1 MGPAAPRDGRTGGA
15 GGTGDGNGAR
25 KKRRGRP
32 PQMPDDLTSMDEGY
46 YDPWARTAWLL
57 VTCRTLG
64 RETAYADRSVFVQA
78 LRDAGVTAD
87 LSRLSRWESGQ
98 HPITFKALRGY
109 ETVLGL
115 PEGALVAANRQLV
128 RDCDPAGK
136 APERVSFAE
145 RSDTAPDALIMG
157 LIDKATASGD
167 AMTGG
172 DWLTLVTELDHFEL
186 VLLPARHWTLLCE
199 RLVQELARTT
209 GVDQLRRFEA
219 LSTLINH
226 PVGQRHVLHALGA
239 WLTDD
244 DVQVVSPM
252 LGLLQQLEDPAASA
266 LVLKLLDSD
275 NKALALG
282 AIQVAACKVAR
293 GHFDG
298 APLAQ
303 LEQHAIRGLLVPAY
317 KRGADLLD
325 LLAHLPNDSFARVVR
340 TLKDGPLRSRV
351 LTARETKDLAGK
363 DASRQ
368 ISRTVATQVQ
378 AMTPAVYTAEPDQLL
393 QRLLRE
399 SLCHVST
406 NRRRLATYALGLSP
420 YADAVAD
427 CFITL
432 AGSDRELLGERAWES
447 VWMLGHGSR
456 REDVVAL
463 VDADQ
468 PWVQRRA
475 LVSLARS
482 PKRLTTHEQERIK
495 VAMQHENAS
504 VRRAALYATGLQ
516 APHHLPKPLGVSKSP
531 DAPVVT
537 WWRRL
542 GPAIRD
548 SDGLGRPAPK
558 PAPVFLDD

>member
-1 MGPAAPRDGRTGGA
+1 VSAATPRDIPGG
-15 GGTGDGNGAR
+15 GSGSGNGTR

-32 PQMPDDLTSMDEGY
+32 PQMPDDLTSMEEGY

-57 VTCRTLG
+57 VTCRSLG

-172 DWLTLVTELDHFEL
+172 DWLTLVTELEHFDL
-186 VLLPARHWTLLCE
+186 VLLPTRHWTLLCE

-209 GVDQLRRFEA
+209 GIDQLRRFEA

-244 DVQVVSPM
+244 VQVVNPM

-282 AIQVAACKVAR
+282 AIQVAATKVAR

-325 LLAHLPNDSFARVVR
+325 LLTHLPDDSFARVLR
-340 TLKDGPLRSRV
+340 TLKDGPLRTRV

-363 DASRQ
+363 YASRSV
-368 ISRTVATQVQ
+368 SRTVASQVQ

-393 QRLLRE
+393 QRLVRE
-399 SLCHVST
+399 SLFHASGS
-406 NRRRLATYALGLSP
+406 RRKLATYTLGLSP

-432 AGSDRELLGERAWES
+432 TGGEQRLLRDRAWEA
-447 VWMLGHGSR
+447 VWMLGHGTR
-456 REDVVAL
+456 REDVIAL
-463 VDADQ
+463 VAGDDA
-468 PWVQRRA
+468 WAQRRA

-482 PKRLTTHEQERIK
+482 PQRLTAREQEQVKDALRR
-495 VAMQHENAS
+495 EDSS
-504 VRRAALYATGLQ
+504 VRRAALYASGLQ
-516 APHHLPKPLGVSKSP
+516 APHLLPKTLELRNDP
-531 DAPVVT
+531 DAQAVT
-537 WWRRL
+537 WWRKL
-542 GPAIRD
+542 GPSLRD
-548 SDGLGRPAPK
+548 PDAR
-558 PAPVFLDD
+558 

>member
-1 MGPAAPRDGRTGGA
+1 MSAAAPRDSPRSGG
-15 GGTGDGNGAR
+15 GDGNGTR

-57 VTCRTLG
+57 VTCRSLG
-64 RETAYADRSVFVQA
+64 RETAYADRSLFVDA
-78 LRDAGVTAD
+78 LRDAGVTTD

-98 HPITFKALRGY
+98 HAITFKAIRGY

-128 RDCDPAGK
+128 RDSDPAGK
-136 APERVSFAE
+136 QPERVSFAD
-145 RSDTAPDALIMG
+145 RADAAPDALIMG
-157 LIDKATASGD
+157 LIDKATASSD
-167 AMTGG
+167 PMTGG
-172 DWLTLVTELDHFEL
+172 DWLTLVTELEHFEL
-186 VLLPARHWTLLCE
+186 VLLPTRHWTLLCE

-209 GVDQLRRFEA
+209 GIDQLRRYEA
-219 LSTLINH
+219 LSTLVAH

-244 DVQVVSPM
+244 GVQVVTPM

-282 AIQVAACKVAR
+282 AIQVAATKVAR
-293 GHFDG
+293 GHFTG

-325 LLAHLPNDSFARVVR
+325 LLTHLPEESFARVTR
-340 TLKDGPLRSRV
+340 TLKDGPLRIRV
-351 LTARETKDLAGK
+351 LATRETKDLAGK

-368 ISRTVATQVQ
+368 VSRQVAAQVQ
-378 AMTPAVYTAEPDQLL
+378 TMTPAVYTAEPDQLL
-393 QRLLRE
+393 QRLVRE
-399 SLCHVST
+399 SLFHASG

-420 YADAVAD
+420 YAPAIAD
-427 CFITL
+427 CFISL
-432 AGSDRELLGERAWES
+432 AGSDRELLGERAWEA
-447 VWMLGHGSR
+447 VWMLGHGTR
-456 REDVVAL
+456 RDDVASL
-463 VDADQ
+463 VDADHT
-468 PWVQRRA
+468 WVQRRA
-475 LVSLARS
+475 LISLARS
-482 PKRLTTHEQERIK
+482 PQRLTTAEQERIK
-495 VAMQHENAS
+495 VAMRHENAS

-516 APHHLPKPLGVSKSP
+516 APHHLPNPLETRQSP

-537 WWRRL
+537 WWRRV

-548 SDGLGRPAPK
+548 GDHGGGGPASVPTTK
-558 PAPVFLDD
+558 AP